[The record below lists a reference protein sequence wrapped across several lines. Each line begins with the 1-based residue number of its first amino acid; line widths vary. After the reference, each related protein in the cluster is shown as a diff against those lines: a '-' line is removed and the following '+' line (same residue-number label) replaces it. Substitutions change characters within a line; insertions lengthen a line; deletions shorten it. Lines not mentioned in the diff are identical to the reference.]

1 MKPRHILHSAAALV
15 LLAFAGC
22 QQDAGQTE
30 PADGNVMTFNVTHPY
45 QTRATTTAFETDDE
59 IGLYVCQDGLPL
71 EVGGNYVNNAP
82 LAFDGSRWTPASPI
96 YWNEG
101 TYNVYGY
108 YPYTPGF
115 TSVDEM
121 PFSVATDQ
129 SGTATPAGE
138 MDGYEQSDF
147 LWAGAQGVAA
157 GGGDVSLQFGH
168 RMSRMLIKLVKG
180 EDYEGDELPDDAE
193 VYIHNTVTSATIDL
207 SVGIVTRNPYGT
219 AHTIRAKS
227 LGNHQYAAIVVPQRL
242 DNRQPLVEVVMEGVS
257 YLYESRFQFKNGIQ
271 HSVQLAISKDPNQ
284 IKIEIG
290 GEIEDWDE

>member
-108 YPYTPGF
+108 YPYTPGI

-121 PFSVATDQ
+121 PFSVATDH
-129 SGTATPAGE
+129 
-138 MDGYEQSDF
+138 
-147 LWAGAQGVAA
+147 WRHGASHHPWLGPRSLHHGLPFSNSFPCGMGGHVVAA
-157 GGGDVSLQFGH
+157 
-168 RMSRMLIKLVKG
+168 
-180 EDYEGDELPDDAE
+180 P
-193 VYIHNTVTSATIDL
+193 
-207 SVGIVTRNPYGT
+207 
-219 AHTIRAKS
+219 
-227 LGNHQYAAIVVPQRL
+227 
-242 DNRQPLVEVVMEGVS
+242 
-257 YLYESRFQFKNGIQ
+257 
-271 HSVQLAISKDPNQ
+271 
-284 IKIEIG
+284 
-290 GEIEDWDE
+290 